1 MKIYHDQS
9 IFAQPLSGFFLK
21 HTALKTVKFP
31 QYPRIQYPTVSLSIP
46 SHVPALNQSAFRRQQ
61 RQLMLL
67 IEQQLKEEEE
77 AELELQGVGT
87 TLVGPGGS
95 MLQLELVMQRRFEAE
110 NFRSRLR
117 SLRLAT
123 FSTSFYSFVM
133 FRVVGGCWGLV
144 PDQSEASGSAAG
156 SKGSKDEPPMFTLR
170 RGGQCRLWCPR
181 PLDMLPSGNLT

>member
-46 SHVPALNQSAFRRQQ
+46 SHVPALSQSAFRRQQ

-67 IEQQLKEEEE
+67 IEQQLKEKEE

-95 MLQLELVMQRRFEAE
+95 MLQWCKEGLKQRISEA
-110 NFRSRLR
+110 NFASYDLPVS
-117 SLRLAT
+117 SL
-123 FSTSFYSFVM
+123 STVSC
-133 FRVVGGCWGLV
+133 GWGVV
-144 PDQSEASGSAAG
+144 PDQSEATSGSAAG

-181 PLDMLPSGNLT
+181 PLDMLTLWTVGKNKNKKRLL

>member
-46 SHVPALNQSAFRRQQ
+46 SHVPALSQSAFRRQQ

-67 IEQQLKEEEE
+67 MEQQLKEEEE

-87 TLVGPGGS
+87 TLVGPGRS
-95 MLQLELVMQRRFEAE
+95 MLQLELVMQRMFEEE

-117 SLRLAT
+117 VLRLAS
-123 FSTSFYSFVM
+123 FQSFYSFVWL
-133 FRVVGGCWGLV
+133 GGC
-144 PDQSEASGSAAG
+144 
-156 SKGSKDEPPMFTLR
+156 
-170 RGGQCRLWCPR
+170 PR
-181 PLDMLPSGNLT
+181 SIWSNFG

>member
-46 SHVPALNQSAFRRQQ
+46 SHVPALSQSAFWRQQ

-67 IEQQLKEEEE
+67 IKQQLKEEEE

-95 MLQLELVMQRRFEAE
+95 MLQ
-110 NFRSRLR
+110 
-117 SLRLAT
+117 
-123 FSTSFYSFVM
+123 
-133 FRVVGGCWGLV
+133 
-144 PDQSEASGSAAG
+144 
-156 SKGSKDEPPMFTLR
+156 
-170 RGGQCRLWCPR
+170 
-181 PLDMLPSGNLT
+181 